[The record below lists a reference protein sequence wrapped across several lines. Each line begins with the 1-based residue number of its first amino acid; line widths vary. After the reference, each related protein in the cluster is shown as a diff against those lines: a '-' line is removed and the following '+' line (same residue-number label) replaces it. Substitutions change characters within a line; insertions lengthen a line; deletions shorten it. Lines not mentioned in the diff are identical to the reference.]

1 MDEPCVCDPSQTF
14 PGVIV
19 VVADRLVT
27 QVAARHDERKW
38 RTGRRAGNGSEQ
50 QGGERRERQKTP
62 AERIARSNGRREW
75 TRQKSAQQHHWSLR
89 SRQDALLFCT
99 DLGDT
104 SRTGEVSHHDG
115 EGFVRTI
122 LPTSQFVDRRIAQGV
137 TGQVVA
143 PDPFYRGDLAPG
155 ESELRPVDGSIRITF
170 VVLTAASWST
180 ALEPELPPTSGP
192 RNRLCVV
199 TTIVGILVFA
209 PAVAAHRESGHRR
222 IRSIVRKLSRDREP
236 GTAVGAIY
244 EEIATAQISW

>member
-104 SRTGEVSHHDG
+104 SRTKKVSHHDG

-122 LPTSQFVDRRIAQGV
+122 LPASQFVDRLIAQGV
-137 TGQVVA
+137 ASQVVA
-143 PDPFYRGDLAPG
+143 ADPFDSDDLAPG
-155 ESELRPVDGSIRITF
+155 ERKLRQVYSSIHATF
-170 VVLTAASWST
+170 VRLT
-180 ALEPELPPTSGP
+180 GP
-192 RNRLCVV
+192 
-199 TTIVGILVFA
+199 I
-209 PAVAAHRESGHRR
+209 
-222 IRSIVRKLSRDREP
+222 
-236 GTAVGAIY
+236 
-244 EEIATAQISW
+244 